1 VVTKMGILSRF
12 RSGYRYFNTFGGN
25 PVSCAAAMA
34 VLEEIEDE
42 SLLENARIV
51 GEYAL
56 GRMQRLQNKHEC
68 IGNVRGSGLV
78 FGAEM
83 VLNRES
89 REPAITFT
97 DRIINAMRHRGIIH
111 SKLGRHK
118 NMLKIRPP
126 MPFTI
131 ENADLLFDT
140 LDDVLAKTP
149 LAP

>member
-1 VVTKMGILSRF
+1 
-12 RSGYRYFNTFGGN
+12 
-25 PVSCAAAMA
+25 
-34 VLEEIEDE
+34 
-42 SLLENARIV
+42 
-51 GEYAL
+51 
-56 GRMQRLQNKHEC
+56 MQRLQNKHEC